1 VSPLHDFCQLERSRK
16 RIGWMRFEP
25 AKEGFYDLV
34 LKIQN
39 RAIAA
44 ASITAK
50 RSARESKKT
59 NKKQRSCTQTSSSAD
74 EE

>member
-1 VSPLHDFCQLERSRK
+1 
-16 RIGWMRFEP
+16 MRFEP

-39 RAIAA
+39 WAMAT

-50 RSARESKKT
+50 RSAHESKKE
-59 NKKQRSCTQTSSSAD
+59 KLLTSSALAPKPVRQLARGNSD
-74 EE
+74 LLSQHRNLR